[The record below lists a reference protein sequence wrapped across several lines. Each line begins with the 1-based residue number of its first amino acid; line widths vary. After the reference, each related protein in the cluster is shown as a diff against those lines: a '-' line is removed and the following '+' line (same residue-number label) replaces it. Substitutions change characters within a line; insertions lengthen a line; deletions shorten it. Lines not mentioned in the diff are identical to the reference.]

1 LFLDVLSA
9 VVKAHASLIVHRDL
23 KPSNI
28 LVRSD
33 GQAKLLD
40 FGIAKLLEDEAQSET
55 RAVTVE
61 GAAMTLE
68 YAAPEQLGH
77 DPITTATDVYALGVL
92 LFMLLTG
99 QHPAGPGPHTPADM
113 VKAIVEQEPPRMSD
127 VVAGEPSGL
136 TVSHATDRAT
146 TPEKLRRVLRGD
158 LDTIVARALKKDP
171 AERYTSVAALA
182 EDLRRYLMSQPISVR
197 PDSFSYRA
205 AKFVR
210 RNRKATAL
218 ATLAISATIAGLAG
232 TLVQARNVR
241 LQRDFALRQ
250 LARAFNTIE
259 FNEFLLSDAAPS
271 GKPFMVNELLKRA
284 ENTLARQ
291 GSGDEISRV
300 ELLAAIG
307 DQYSTLDQASD
318 ARRWDTSRGSIERD
332 PSR

>member
-1 LFLDVLSA
+1 
-9 VVKAHASLIVHRDL
+9 
-23 KPSNI
+23 
-28 LVRSD
+28 
-33 GQAKLLD
+33 
-40 FGIAKLLEDEAQSET
+40 
-55 RAVTVE
+55 
-61 GAAMTLE
+61 
-68 YAAPEQLGH
+68 
-77 DPITTATDVYALGVL
+77 
-92 LFMLLTG
+92 
-99 QHPAGPGPHTPADM
+99 
-113 VKAIVEQEPPRMSD
+113 MSD